1 MNWPQYK
8 EVKET
13 MTATDA
19 YVRIMM
25 REREKGSSQER
36 AAASANVGSWKTV
49 AKYEQLGK
57 LPSEPKKP
65 RQYRTRSDA
74 FAGDWPTVEQM
85 LEEAPSLEAA
95 ANRRQHCSSGCVSSI
110 RGGIGLGS
118 CVRSSV
124 GCRRGERC
132 TSRR

>member
-1 MNWPQYK
+1 
-8 EVKET
+8 
-13 MTATDA
+13 
-19 YVRIMM
+19 M
-25 REREKGSSQER
+25 REREKGCSQEQ
-36 AAASANVGSWKTV
+36 AAASANVRSRKTV

-57 LPSEPKKP
+57 LPSELKQP
-65 RQYRTRSDA
+65 RQYRTRPDA
-74 FAGDWPTVEQM
+74 FAADWPTVEQM
-85 LEEAPSLEAA
+85 LEGAPRLEAA